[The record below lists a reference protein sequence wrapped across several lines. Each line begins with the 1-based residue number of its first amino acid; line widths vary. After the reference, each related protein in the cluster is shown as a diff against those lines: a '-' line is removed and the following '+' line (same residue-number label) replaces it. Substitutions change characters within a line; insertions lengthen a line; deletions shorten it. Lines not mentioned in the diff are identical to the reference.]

1 MENEEIIQA
10 FEDFIGDQV
19 RNNTYTISKYNLKE
33 NLTGKVLVEAR
44 AGGSSGGNCWNNNP
58 SVPYS
63 ADSEDIKSEII
74 DELVGKFNYLF
85 DTIEQSKSN
94 LNNVAAGIA
103 EQIYDSPHTDDF
115 ENEYYGNYTRRN
127 LYLVDMESFLEK
139 TLDTDNFELFKTA
152 LNNVKGLEDPIY
164 LQNSLTERQQELT
177 KQLATFD
184 ADKAKDKARIKHDL
198 DRYQKVYDEFDGHV
212 ASIKSGLEKELKK
225 VEKELNPTKP
235 KKLKR

>member
-19 RNNTYTISKYNLKE
+19 RNNTYTISQYNIKE

-44 AGGSSGGNCWNNNP
+44 AGGSNGGNCWNNNP
-58 SVPYS
+58 SVPYTEEP
-63 ADSEDIKSEII
+63 EDIKSEIT

-85 DTIEQSKSN
+85 DTIGHTKMN
-94 LNNVAAGIA
+94 LTNAAAGLA
-103 EQIYDSPHTDDF
+103 EQIYDNPFTDNF
-115 ENEYYGNYTRRN
+115 ENEYYGNYTQRN
-127 LYLVDMESFLEK
+127 LYLVEMETFLEK
-139 TLDTDNFELFKTA
+139 TLDSDTFELFKTA
-152 LNNVKGLEDPIY
+152 LNNVKGVEDPIY

-198 DRYQKVYDEFDGHV
+198 DRYQKVYDEFDGNV
-212 ASIKSGLEKELKK
+212 ASIKAGLEKELKK
-225 VEKELNPTKP
+225 VEKELNPTKA